1 MGLGQ
6 YIREKAKKI
15 DETLKNL
22 LAPAEDVPPQLHEA
36 MGYSIFAGGK
46 RLRPILVLAAAET
59 VGGRDEDVLEAACA
73 IELIHTYSLI
83 HDDLPAM
90 DDDDFRRGRL
100 ANHKV
105 YGEAV
110 AILAGDALLTKA
122 FEILAHCDL
131 PPNRDALLRQVIG
144 EVAAAAGPGGMVGG
158 QTVDIISE
166 GKNIDAATL
175 HYIHRSKT
183 GALLRVSVRTGA
195 LLSGAVPDSL
205 AALTRYG
212 EEFGL
217 LFQITDDILDVVG
230 DSAKMGKPVGADAK
244 KAKATYPAVFGLD
257 EARRAAAKAR
267 DRALG
272 ALESFGPDAQPLR
285 LLVDFVLGR
294 DN

>member
-1 MGLGQ
+1 MKLEDYLRDKARKIENTLEALLVPMGD
-6 YIREKAKKI
+6 IPP
-15 DETLKNL
+15 L
-22 LAPAEDVPPQLHEA
+22 LQEA
-36 MGYSIFAGGK
+36 MNYSVFAGGK
-46 RLRPILVLAAAET
+46 RLRPILTLAAAEA
-59 VGGRDEDVLEAACA
+59 VGGKGEDVIQAACA

-90 DDDDFRRGRL
+90 DDDDYRRGRL

-105 YGEAV
+105 YGEAL

-122 FEILAHCDL
+122 FEILASCHPAAGNDTV
-131 PPNRDALLRQVIG
+131 LRRVIG
-144 EVAAAAGPGGMVGG
+144 EVAAAAGPDGMVGG

-195 LLSGAVPDSL
+195 LLSGAVPASL

>member
-175 HYIHRSKT
+175 RYIHRSKT

-195 LLSGAVPDSL
+195 LLSGAGPDDL
-205 AALTRYG
+205 AALTRYA

-217 LFQITDDILDVVG
+217 VFQITDDILDVVG
-230 DSAKMGKPVGADAK
+230 DDERMGKPVGTDAK
-244 KAKATYPAVFGLD
+244 RGKATYPALFGLD
-257 EARRAAAKAR
+257 ESRGAAREGR
-267 DRALG
+267 DK
-272 ALESFGPDAQPLR
+272 ALEALKRFGPSAQPLR
-285 LLVDFVLGR
+285 QLIDYVLER